1 MDAAEILYFQA
12 LFSLFDGAKV
22 LQKAPQSTS
31 ARPLRASQNPLGF
44 YLGWALLLFA
54 STRQ

>member
-1 MDAAEILYFQA
+1 MDAAEILYFEA
-12 LFSLFDGAKV
+12 LGAKV